1 MLIKIVDR
9 YNKYVWTVYYL
20 AGVVAS
26 IMNKAKQ
33 VDCFLKNM
41 EYNYYHV
48 RI

>member
-33 VDCFLKNM
+33 VDYFLKNM